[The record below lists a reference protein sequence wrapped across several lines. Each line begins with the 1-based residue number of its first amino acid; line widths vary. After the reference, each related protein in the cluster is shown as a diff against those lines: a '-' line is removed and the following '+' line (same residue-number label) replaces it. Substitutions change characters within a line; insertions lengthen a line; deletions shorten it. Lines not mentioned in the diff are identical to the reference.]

1 VGIRRRV
8 TAACVTVALGLT
20 LAGCTEQPSTAA
32 APNTPAV
39 ASLIATGA
47 VPSVVNDLA
56 TNSAHHTLK
65 VDGEQ
70 FSLNADYWTEYDAA
84 AWQTLQPKKVNLS
97 VHLVPAAS
105 TAGDPPEVLIGSFSG
120 ITTLLAAMPGLDGS
134 PIAVSNQE
142 PNAIPG
148 YLITENF
155 PYDNAL
161 AIEGFSDALSARWAM
176 VAGEQPL
183 TGARFGRCR
192 CVRQSDHLS
201 YRLLVKNTGDAGYH
215 QRILQDT
222 LTMTVLASPA
232 PAANGSA
239 AATTPAG

>member
-1 VGIRRRV
+1 M
-8 TAACVTVALGLT
+8 TAALGFT

-32 APNTPAV
+32 APTTSAA
-39 ASLIATGA
+39 ASLIATGT

-70 FSLNADYWTEYDAA
+70 FSLNVDYWTEYDAA

-97 VHLVPAAS
+97 VHLVLAATS
-105 TAGDPPEVLIGSFSG
+105 AGDPPEVLIGSFSG
-120 ITTLLAAMPGLDGS
+120 VTTLLAAMPGLDGS

-142 PNAIPG
+142 STAIPG
-148 YLITENF
+148 YLINANY
-155 PYDNAL
+155 PYDNVL
-161 AIEGFSDALSARWAM
+161 AIEGFSDALAARWAT
-176 VAGEQPL
+176 VAGNQPL
-183 TGARFGRCR
+183 TEPGLIAAGVYGNRITFT
-192 CVRQSDHLS
+192 
-201 YRLLVKNTGDAGYH
+201 YRLLVKNTGDPGYH
-215 QRILQDT
+215 QRILQDA
-222 LTMTVLASPA
+222 LTMTVLTSPA

>member
-1 VGIRRRV
+1 MGIRRRV

-32 APNTPAV
+32 APTTTAA
-39 ASLIATGA
+39 ASLIATGT
-47 VPSVVNDLA
+47 VPSIVNDLA

-183 TGARFGRCR
+183 TEPGLVAAGVYGNRITF
-192 CVRQSDHLS
+192 S

-222 LTMTVLASPA
+222 LTMTVVASPA